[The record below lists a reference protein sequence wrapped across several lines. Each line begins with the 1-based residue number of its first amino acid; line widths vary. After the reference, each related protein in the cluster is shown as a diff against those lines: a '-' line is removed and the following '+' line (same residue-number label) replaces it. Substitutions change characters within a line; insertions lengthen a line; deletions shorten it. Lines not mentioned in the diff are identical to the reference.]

1 MTRKQFLILFTLS
14 MTVFALAVVVFID
27 VWTYFFYTGNQTVS
41 LWAIL
46 ALIAAAITYGLYGN
60 HIKKKKK

>member
-27 VWTYFFYTGNQTVS
+27 VWAYFFYTGNQTVS

-46 ALIAAAITYGLYGN
+46 GLIAAAITYGLYGN
-60 HIKKKKK
+60 HIKKKQK